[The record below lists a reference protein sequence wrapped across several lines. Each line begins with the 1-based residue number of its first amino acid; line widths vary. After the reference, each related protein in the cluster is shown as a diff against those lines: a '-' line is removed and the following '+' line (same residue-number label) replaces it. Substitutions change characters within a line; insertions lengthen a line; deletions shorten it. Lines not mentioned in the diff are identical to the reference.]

1 MTFIDLN
8 IQLPW
13 KSMKNLI
20 EYYYFWKTTDR
31 YVQRKRV
38 KAAENESKLKQV
50 FVPN

>member
-1 MTFIDLN
+1 
-8 IQLPW
+8 
-13 KSMKNLI
+13 MKNLI

-50 FVPN
+50 FVPNL